1 MVEQRTEKLIRS
13 SALLVVQAIGAT
25 VVTLVLMHAVVTLGH
40 RIPQPDLSAD
50 YLFAMI
56 WALVLGIAICV
67 APFGDQDRACL
78 LLLWLARVFV
88 TLVVMLF
95 YENHYPLDS
104 YSYFH
109 FGTGSER
116 FDFLAN
122 HSASGTAF
130 MYRLVSLHESLLP
143 ASFHATKLSFAMAGL
158 AGVYIFYRAAVMFL
172 GHEDRRIL
180 LFLGF
185 TPSLLFWGSIL
196 GKDPLAML
204 GVAIYSYGVVGI
216 LKRRRAIYVIWVA
229 AGITVASAIRVWMAP
244 IMALPLVV
252 VVWQMMPSRSVAV
265 VFSLGC
271 LLVGLAEMKTI
282 LHMMNLFQAAT
293 AQELLEQ
300 LSSRGQGF
308 EGGGSATGAQLLVTG
323 WGGFLRVA
331 PYGIFSALFRPLP
344 GEVFNVFGLMAGLE
358 DVAILLLALR
368 AAVRFRLHD
377 FARAIGTLGVSFCA
391 SMGDGIRVYLQ
402 SQHGDGGSLPRP
414 GYAA

>member
-13 SALLVVQAIGAT
+13 SALLVLQAVGAT
-25 VVTLVLMHAVVTLGH
+25 VVTLVLMRAVVTLGH

-50 YLFAMI
+50 YLFALI
-56 WALVLGIAICV
+56 WALVLGIAIGV
-67 APFGDQDRACL
+67 APLDDQDRACL

-88 TLVVMLF
+88 NLVVMLF

-109 FGTGSER
+109 FATGSGR
-116 FDFLAN
+116 FDFLTN
-122 HSASGTAF
+122 HSAYGTAF
-130 MYRLVSLHESLLP
+130 MYRLVRLHETLLP

-158 AGVYIFYRAAVMFL
+158 AGVYIFYRAAVIFL
-172 GHEDRRIL
+172 GHDDRRIL

-204 GVAIYSYGVVGI
+204 GVAIYTYGVVGI
-216 LKRRRAIYVIWVA
+216 LNRRRAICAIWIV
-229 AGITVASAIRVWMAP
+229 AGITLATAIRAWMAP

-252 VVWQMMPSRSVAV
+252 VVWQMMPSRSITVL
-265 VFSLGC
+265 FSLGC
-271 LLVGLAEMKTI
+271 VLVGLAELKTI

-293 AQELLEQ
+293 AKELIEQ

-308 EGGGSATGAQLLVTG
+308 EGGGSAAGASLLVTS
-323 WGGFLRVA
+323 WGDFLRVA

-344 GEVFNVFGLMAGLE
+344 GEVFNPFGLMAGLE
-358 DVAILLLALR
+358 DVAVL
-368 AAVRFRLHD
+368 
-377 FARAIGTLGVSFCA
+377 
-391 SMGDGIRVYLQ
+391 
-402 SQHGDGGSLPRP
+402 
-414 GYAA
+414 